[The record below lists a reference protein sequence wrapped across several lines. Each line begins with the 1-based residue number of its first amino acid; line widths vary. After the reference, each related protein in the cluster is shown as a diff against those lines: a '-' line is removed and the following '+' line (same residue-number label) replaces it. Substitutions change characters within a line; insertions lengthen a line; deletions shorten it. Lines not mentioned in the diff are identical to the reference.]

1 MVHSWEQVFVQQ
13 WDIRQDLPV
22 LNEASVVPLKEN
34 KENKKGKQDEN
45 HNTILLQFLVPSK
58 LAEAGVKDKRSMY

>member
-1 MVHSWEQVFVQQ
+1 MVHSWEQFFVQQ

-34 KENKKGKQDEN
+34 KENKKGKQDKN
-45 HNTILLQFLVPSK
+45 HNTILLQFLVLSK
-58 LAEAGVKDKRSMY
+58 LTEAGVKDKWSMY

>member
-1 MVHSWEQVFVQQ
+1 MQQ

-45 HNTILLQFLVPSK
+45 HNTILVQFLVPSK
-58 LAEAGVKDKRSMY
+58 LAEAGVKDK